1 MKQSTIDFAREELAK
16 YLQILGVKAEITLGL
31 FVDLDVEAAV
41 EQPVYDDAIAISVK
55 DKKGYVAGSNER
67 SVLIGVYRLL
77 SEWGIGWVRPGKN
90 GTHYPKSCNAQDV
103 EILEVAA
110 KRHRTMC
117 IEGAVSIEN
126 VLDMIEWL
134 PKVGFN
140 GYYIQFSLPYE
151 FFERW
156 YSHRKNPIKAP
167 EPFTVEQAEEYQ
179 RLMVQEIKRRGLL
192 LHAVGHG
199 WNCAPF
205 GVSDHG
211 WYTPDPESMP
221 QSYKDSCAL
230 VNGERKVWRNTP
242 LYTQLCYSNPFV
254 RNTMVNAVIKYVE
267 EHPETDVIHFWLG
280 DYFNN
285 TCECP
290 ECTKGTYADHY
301 VRMVNDIT
309 DVLVSRGLDTKV
321 VVLIGYNTSH
331 PPKLERIKHPKSALL
346 LFAPISRTF
355 AESFPNG
362 YRVTEIPEYR
372 TNNFDLVYGK
382 TASVDANLAYLHAWK
397 QCYEGD
403 TVDFDYHLMWDQM
416 LDAGGE
422 GIARVAYDDIR
433 NLDSLGMNGFISCQ
447 LQRNTFPTSIAMT
460 TMAKVLWNNDADFDE
475 IRRELYAATFGADAL
490 EELCN
495 YFAVLSR
502 AFDIGSIRGQRLFN
516 REEFRNKME
525 TAVNAMDSFK
535 TIIELNLDAEDP
547 CHKESWELLKLHRQM
562 YLLIGKA
569 IIAKLDYDEEKA
581 GELIK
586 TAQSIVW
593 ENEDKL
599 QSVLDSMY
607 FCRMTSERITVNKV
621 SEFTVI

>member
-1 MKQSTIDFAREELAK
+1 MKYNVIEFAREELAK
-16 YLQILGVKAEITLGL
+16 YLEILNIKADISLGL
-31 FVDLDVEAAV
+31 FADFDVEMCV
-41 EQPVYDDAIAISVK
+41 EQPIYDDAIAISVK
-55 DKKGYVAGSNER
+55 DKKGYIAGSNER

-90 GTHYPKSCNAQDV
+90 GTHYPKTCDAHDIN
-103 EILEVAA
+103 ILEAAA

-117 IEGAVSIEN
+117 IEGANSIEN
-126 VLDMIEWL
+126 ILDMIEWL

-156 YSHRKNPIKAP
+156 YSHRYNPLKKP
-167 EPFTVEQAEEYQ
+167 EPFTVEQAEEYH
-179 RLMVQEIKRRGLL
+179 RIMVREIKRRGLL

-211 WYTPDPESMP
+211 WYKPKPEEIP
-221 QSYKDSCAL
+221 QSYRDICAE
-230 VNGERKVWRNTP
+230 VNGERKVWRDTP
-242 LYTQLCYSNPFV
+242 LYTQLCYSNPLV
-254 RNTMVNAVIKYVE
+254 RSTMVNAGIKYID

-290 ECTKGTYADHY
+290 ECTKDTYTDHY
-301 VRMVNDIT
+301 VRMINDIT
-309 DVLVSRGLDTKV
+309 DILVSRDLDTKV
-321 VVLIGYNTSH
+321 LFILCYNTSH
-331 PPKLERIKHPKSALL
+331 PPKVERIKHPKNALL

-355 AESFPNG
+355 AESFPSG
-362 YRVTEIPEYR
+362 YRVTEIPEYKV
-372 TNNFDLVYGK
+372 NAFDLVYGK

-397 QCYEGD
+397 QVYDGD
-403 TVDFDYHLMWDQM
+403 AADFDYHLMWDHI

-422 GIARVAYDDIR
+422 GIAKIAYNDIR
-433 NLDSLGMNGFISCQ
+433 NFDSLGMNGFISCQ
-447 LQRNTFPTSIAMT
+447 LQRNSFPTSIAMT
-460 TMAKVLWNNDADFDE
+460 TMAKTLWNNDADFDE
-475 IRRELYAATFGADAL
+475 IRRELYSASFGEDAADK
-490 EELCN
+490 LCD
-495 YFAVLSR
+495 YFSALSR
-502 AFDIGSIRGQRLFN
+502 AFDIGAIRGQRVFD
-516 REEFRNKME
+516 REEFKTKME
-525 TAVNAMDSFK
+525 TAVKAMEDI
-535 TIIELNLDAEDP
+535 TELIATHSGSNDP
-547 CHKESWELLKLHRQM
+547 CQKESWEILALHREA

-569 IIAKLDYDEEKA
+569 ILLKLAYDEESAKK
-581 GELIK
+581 LIEA
-586 TAQSIVW
+586 AQMLVW

-607 FCRMTSERITVNKV
+607 FYRMTGERITVNEV